1 MAGRYPG
8 AVSPAGVDAADRR
21 VGSDRRGNGA
31 TPTFGRDS
39 ARLFAVVLVAFS
51 VGAVLSWES
60 FGSAVGPSFFYPS
73 AGVTVAAMILTR
85 RALWPAVLAA
95 VLVGEVAVDVVY
107 GSPGWVAVG
116 FAAANMVEP
125 LLGAS
130 LTLAWCG
137 GRRPDLRRRRD
148 FGAFLAGACVIGPIF
163 GGLVGG
169 TVSAL
174 STRQPVVG
182 AVLDWWAG
190 DAVGVLVV
198 AAPILLWANQ
208 SHIVRQRRWETAGV
222 VAITAGLSITAFW
235 SALPPSILILP
246 ALAWAALRLD
256 MLGAALA
263 GATAA
268 FLANIMATRGY
279 GLFTSMPVARETQ
292 VALTQVFI
300 VIMVVV
306 AMLIAQESSARITAV
321 QEREAE
327 KRERLRLETLSR
339 LAQQLAGAMTPRD
352 VGQALENQVLNEAGA
367 RALNLGLLSA
377 DGATLEWVTMS
388 GHPQA
393 VVEEF
398 GGGVALSERTV
409 GTDVVRFGQ
418 PILVRTAAEYGQRY
432 PQKVHW
438 ARLSGAESVVG
449 WPLTAG
455 GKPFGVLLLVWSDP
469 QPFDEAQRAYVSAT
483 ATMAGQ
489 ALVRARIYADEHAR
503 AAVLQS
509 AVLPTSPVDTCGLDV
524 AVVYEPADVT
534 QGLGGDWYDI
544 MQLPGNRVY
553 VAVGDVIGHGLAAV
567 EDMAQLRSAGRALAH
582 QGLPPAQL
590 LTELN
595 GFTRHASL
603 GKFATM
609 AVAIL
614 DPDEAT
620 LSYAVA
626 GHPPPLLRQAADGTV
641 VRLDDGHGP
650 VLGPVHDATYSE
662 ARIRIAP
669 DDILVMY
676 TDGLVERHGVDIEV
690 GLAQAEQ
697 IIADWGRGT
706 GLNESVDVLAQRLAH
721 RPRSDDVCIIAVR
734 LGDAQAGGSRG

>member
-1 MAGRYPG
+1 MSPG
-8 AVSPAGVDAADRR
+8 GVDGPDRR
-21 VGSDRRGNGA
+21 VDAGPRRNDA
-31 TPTFGRDS
+31 TPGLVRES

-95 VLVGEVAVDVVY
+95 VLVGEVGVDVVY
-107 GSPGWVAVG
+107 GSPTWVAVG

-137 GRRPDLRRRRD
+137 GRHPDLRRRRD
-148 FGAFLAGACVIGPIF
+148 FGAFLAGACLIGPIS

-169 TVSAL
+169 TVSAFN
-174 STRQPVVG
+174 TRQPVLG

-208 SHIVRQRRWETAGV
+208 SHIVRQRRWETVGV
-222 VAITAGLSITAFW
+222 LAITAGLSVTSFW

-268 FLANIMATRGY
+268 FLANIMTTRGY
-279 GLFTSMPVARETQ
+279 GLFISMPVARETQ

-300 VIMVVV
+300 VIIVVV
-306 AMLIAQESSARITAV
+306 AMLIAQEASARITAV

-339 LAQQLAGAMTPRD
+339 LAQQLTGAMTPGD
-352 VGQALENQVLNEAGA
+352 VGDALKDQVLNEAGA

-377 DGATLEWVTMS
+377 DGATLDWVTMS

-398 GGGVALSERTV
+398 GGGVVLTERTV

-432 PQKVHW
+432 PEKAHW

-469 QPFDEAQRAYVSAT
+469 QPFDEAQRAYVSAA
-483 ATMAGQ
+483 ATLAGQ
-489 ALVRARIYADEHAR
+489 ALVRAQIYADEHAR

-544 MQLPGNRVY
+544 MGLPGNRVY
-553 VAVGDVIGHGLAAV
+553 LTVGDVIGHGLAAV

-582 QGLPPAQL
+582 QGLPPARL

-595 GFTRHASL
+595 GFTRNASL

-609 AVAIL
+609 AVAIF
-614 DPDEAT
+614 DPEEAT
-620 LSYAVA
+620 LCYAVA
-626 GHPPPLLRQAADGTV
+626 GHPPPLLRHAADGAV
-641 VRLDDGHGP
+641 VRLDDSHGP
-650 VLGPVHDATYSE
+650 VLGPVRDATYSE
-662 ARIRIAP
+662 RRIRIAP
-669 DDILVMY
+669 DDVLVMY

-690 GLAQAEQ
+690 GLTQAQQ
-697 IIADWGRGT
+697 MIAGWDRGT
-706 GLNESVDVLAQRLAH
+706 GLAESVEALAQGVAH
-721 RPRSDDVCIIAVR
+721 LPRSDDVCIIAVR
-734 LGDAQAGGSRG
+734 FGDAQTGDSPG